1 MDSIS
6 MTVKKE
12 SITSFQSTISKF
24 EKAMAQMTEKGVNT
38 KLLQKRL
45 QAHYVGLAVLENAW
59 HQNPQ
64 PFSDGELAEAH
75 IVLADLFPSLENA
88 YHKSKAGSPQRT
100 LLARRI
106 RALELAVFLMEK
118 SSAD

>member
-6 MTVKKE
+6 MTIKKE
-12 SITSFQSTISKF
+12 SIKSFQSTISKF
-24 EKAMAQMTEKGVNT
+24 EKALAQMTEKGVNT
-38 KLLQKRL
+38 TLLQKRL
-45 QAHYVGLAVLENAW
+45 EAHYIGLAVLENVW
-59 HQNPQ
+59 HQKPQ
-64 PFSDGELAEAH
+64 PYSDGELAEAR
-75 IVLADLFPSLENA
+75 IVLAGLFPSLENA

-118 SSAD
+118 SSAE